1 MKEKNLFTNIAG
13 YEDIKKELMTI
24 FSWYQDKS
32 LIENKKIQL
41 PTGILFYGHPG
52 NGKTLFIR
60 EYVKAMNAPS
70 FAVTDSKSIVNAFKS
85 ARKEKFAL
93 VLIDEIDL
101 LIHKDAQALRILQ
114 NELDGINK
122 KGQILVLATTNSRRD
137 LPSALIRPGRFDRL
151 IEIDAPKDKD
161 IEQLYRYYL
170 KELGVDNSRIDLTH
184 MIDLTRHCSCVAV
197 KAICNDAFLRG
208 KENLTTKDLEKAYE
222 RIILEEYT
230 DTNPLDYKNYRVAI
244 HEAGHAIMALRF
256 RKDIKLYNAKFVKN
270 GGYTRTYGVN
280 EDYDSVEKRLEQIQI
295 SLSGAIA
302 ERIFFK
308 RHDLGSVNDL
318 QCTINLIRRLVERT
332 GYSGLSLFVETV
344 FDMGRGDTES
354 HHLDCEKAAKRILKK
369 QSHLVKRYLKKHK
382 DEIKT
387 FADLLYAK
395 GEVTAED
402 VKTLFTKEI
411 DNTPISKSLFPNPAI
426 GFANEK
432 RD

>member
-1 MKEKNLFTNIAG
+1 MKEQNLFANIAG
-13 YEDIKKELMTI
+13 YDDIKKELMTI

-70 FAVTDSKSIVNAFKS
+70 FSVTDSKSIVNAFKS

-151 IEIDAPKDKD
+151 IEIDAPNDKD
-161 IEQLYRYYL
+161 IEQLYHFYL
-170 KELGVDNSRIDLTH
+170 KELGVNSSRIDLTH

-230 DTNPLDYKNYRVAI
+230 NANPLDYKNYRVAI

-270 GGYTRTYGVN
+270 GGYTRTYGTN

-302 ERIFFK
+302 ETIFFK
-308 RHDLGSVNDL
+308 RHDIGSVNDL
-318 QCTINLIRRLVERT
+318 QCTTNLIRRLVERT

-354 HHLDCEKAAKRILKK
+354 HHLDCEKAARRILKK
-369 QSHLVKRYLKKHK
+369 QSRLVRHYLKKHK
-382 DEIKT
+382 EEIKT

-411 DNTPISKSLFPNPAI
+411 DTTPISKSLFPNPAI